1 MLYRITLLLSLV
13 AATNFVSYCQPVTKK
28 ALFLGNSY
36 TAYNSLP
43 NLVEDIANSLGDSLI
58 HDRNTPGGQTMAGH
72 ASNATSLNKI
82 ASQEWDYVVLQ
93 SQSQEPSFP
102 PSQVANDVYPY
113 AELLTDSIRNNTSCG
128 TPLFFMTWGRKNG
141 DASNCAA
148 YPPICTYEGMQQRL
162 RESYMEMASANQGRV
177 SPVGMAW
184 KRVREE
190 YPEIDLY
197 TPDESHPSYAG
208 SYLAASVF
216 YCSIFQKSCEPSDF
230 IGSLDSTTAGRLR
243 TIASETVL
251 DSLGLWGFL
260 EADVLLDSTFL
271 NYAYLTASYSN
282 ADSIVWDFGDPL
294 VGSSSDSFVTVEYFV
309 EGEYTVTLSV
319 YDRLNCESKSVN
331 TVVQIQ
337 LPSSIDVESS
347 NQFGEVIFRTDVLG
361 RRIDHVEWLN
371 AGQYFIEWDNL
382 GNKRLRYKVY

>member
-1 MLYRITLLLSLV
+1 MV
-13 AATNFVSYCQPVTKK
+13 AAHFDGYGQQTTKK

-43 NLVEDIANSLGDSLI
+43 SLVENIAISLGDSLI

-72 ASNATSLNKI
+72 ASNITSLNKI
-82 ASQEWDYVVLQ
+82 SSQEWDYVILQ

-113 AELLTDSIRNNTSCG
+113 AEQLTDSIRRNTSCG

-162 RESYMEMASANQGRV
+162 RESYMEMASTNQGRV
-177 SPVGMAW
+177 SPVGVAW

-190 YPEIDLY
+190 YPEIELY
-197 TPDESHPSYAG
+197 TQDESHPSYAG

-216 YCSIFQKSCEPSDF
+216 YSSIFQKSCEASGF
-230 IGSLDSTTAGRLR
+230 IGSLDSITASRLR

-260 EADVLLDSTFL
+260 EAEVILDSTFL

-282 ADSIVWDFGDPL
+282 ADSIAWDFGDPF
-294 VGSSSDSFVTVEYFV
+294 VGSSSDSLVTAEYLV

-319 YDRLNCESKSVN
+319 YDRLNCESKSAD
-331 TVVQIQ
+331 TIVQIQ
-337 LPSSIDVESS
+337 LPSSIDIELVSR
-347 NQFGEVIFRTDVLG
+347 FGQVVLRTDVLG
-361 RRIDHVEWLN
+361 RKIDNLDSLN
-371 AGQYFIEWDNL
+371 MGQYFIEWDNM
-382 GNKRLRYKVY
+382 GNKRLRYKGY

>member
-1 MLYRITLLLSLV
+1 
-13 AATNFVSYCQPVTKK
+13 
-28 ALFLGNSY
+28 
-36 TAYNSLP
+36 
-43 NLVEDIANSLGDSLI
+43 
-58 HDRNTPGGQTMAGH
+58 MAGH
-72 ASNATSLNKI
+72 ASNATSLSKI
-82 ASQEWDYVVLQ
+82 SSQEWDYVVLQ

-113 AELLTDSIRNNTSCG
+113 AERLTDSIRNNTSCG

-162 RESYMEMASANQGRV
+162 RESYMEMALTNHGRV

-190 YPEIDLY
+190 YPEIELY

-216 YCSIFQKSCEPSDF
+216 YCSIYQKSCEASGF
-230 IGSLDSTTAGRLR
+230 MGSLDSTTASRLR
-243 TIASETVL
+243 KIASETVL
-251 DSLGLWGFL
+251 DSLALWGFL
-260 EADVLLDSTFL
+260 EADVLLDSTLL

-282 ADSIVWDFGDPL
+282 ADSISWDFGDPF
-294 VGSSSDSFVTVEYFV
+294 VGSSSDSVVIAEYLV

-361 RRIDHVEWLN
+361 RKIDNLDSLK
-371 AGQYFIEWDNL
+371 AGLYFIEWDNT
-382 GNKRLRYKVY
+382 GNKRLRIKGF

>member
-1 MLYRITLLLSLV
+1 M
-13 AATNFVSYCQPVTKK
+13 TKK

-43 NLVEDIANSLGDSLI
+43 NLVENIANSLGDSLI

-72 ASNATSLNKI
+72 ASNVTSLNKI

-113 AELLTDSIRNNTSCG
+113 AEQLTDSIRRNTSCG

-162 RESYMEMASANQGRV
+162 RESYMEMASTNQGRV
-177 SPVGMAW
+177 SPVGVAW

-190 YPEIDLY
+190 YPEIELY
-197 TPDESHPSYAG
+197 TQDESHPSYAG

-216 YCSIFQKSCEPSDF
+216 YSSIFQKSCEASGF
-230 IGSLDSTTAGRLR
+230 IGSLDSITASRLR

-260 EADVLLDSTFL
+260 EAEVILDSTFL

-282 ADSIVWDFGDPL
+282 ADSIAWDFGDPF
-294 VGSSSDSFVTVEYFV
+294 VGSSSDSLVTAEYLV

-319 YDRLNCESKSVN
+319 YDRLNCESKSAD
-331 TVVQIQ
+331 TIVQIQ
-337 LPSSIDVESS
+337 LPSSIDIELVSR
-347 NQFGEVIFRTDVLG
+347 FGQVVLRTDVLG
-361 RRIDHVEWLN
+361 RKIDNLDSLN
-371 AGQYFIEWDNL
+371 MGQYFIEWDNM
-382 GNKRLRYKVY
+382 GNKRLRYKGY

>member
-1 MLYRITLLLSLV
+1 
-13 AATNFVSYCQPVTKK
+13 
-28 ALFLGNSY
+28 
-36 TAYNSLP
+36 
-43 NLVEDIANSLGDSLI
+43 
-58 HDRNTPGGQTMAGH
+58 MAGH
-72 ASNATSLNKI
+72 ASNATSLSKI

-113 AELLTDSIRNNTSCG
+113 AQQLTDSIRRNTSCG

-162 RESYMEMASANQGRV
+162 RESYMEMAFTNQGRV
-177 SPVGMAW
+177 SPVGVAW

-216 YCSIFQKSCEPSDF
+216 YCSIFQKSCESSDF
-230 IGSLDSTTAGRLR
+230 TGSLDSTTAGRLR

-260 EADVLLDSTFL
+260 EAEVVLDSTFL
-271 NYAYLTASYSN
+271 NYAYLTSIFSN
-282 ADSIVWDFGDPL
+282 ADSISWDFGDPL
-294 VGSSSDSFVTVEYFV
+294 VGSSSDSLVTAEYLV

-331 TVVQIQ
+331 NVVQIQ
-337 LPSSIDVESS
+337 VPSSIDSEPS
-347 NQFGEVIFRTDVLG
+347 NRFGQTIFVTDLLG
-361 RRIDHVEWLN
+361 RRIDDVEG
-371 AGQYFIEWDNL
+371 ASQGTFFIEWDNL
-382 GNKRLRYKVY
+382 GNKRLTMKGW

>member
-1 MLYRITLLLSLV
+1 MV
-13 AATNFVSYCQPVTKK
+13 AAHFDGYSQQMTKR

-72 ASNATSLNKI
+72 ASNVTSLNKI

-102 PSQVANDVYPY
+102 PSQVANDVFPY
-113 AELLTDSIRNNTSCG
+113 AERLTDSIRNNTSCG

-162 RESYMEMASANQGRV
+162 RESYMEMASTNQGRV
-177 SPVGMAW
+177 SPVGVAW

-190 YPEIDLY
+190 YPEIELY

-216 YCSIFQKSCEPSDF
+216 YSSIFQKSCEASGF
-230 IGSLDSTTAGRLR
+230 IGSLDSITASRLR

-260 EADVLLDSTFL
+260 EADILLDSTLL

-282 ADSIVWDFGDPL
+282 ADSIAWDFGDPF
-294 VGSSSDSFVTVEYFV
+294 VGSSNDSLVTAEYLL

-361 RRIDHVEWLN
+361 RRIDNVELLN
-371 AGQYFIEWDNL
+371 VGQYFIEWDNI
-382 GNKRLRYKVY
+382 GNKRLRYKGY

>member
-1 MLYRITLLLSLV
+1 
-13 AATNFVSYCQPVTKK
+13 
-28 ALFLGNSY
+28 
-36 TAYNSLP
+36 
-43 NLVEDIANSLGDSLI
+43 
-58 HDRNTPGGQTMAGH
+58 
-72 ASNATSLNKI
+72 
-82 ASQEWDYVVLQ
+82 
-93 SQSQEPSFP
+93 
-102 PSQVANDVYPY
+102 
-113 AELLTDSIRNNTSCG
+113 
-128 TPLFFMTWGRKNG
+128 MTWGRKNG
-141 DASNCAA
+141 DVSNCAA

-162 RESYMEMASANQGRV
+162 RESYMEMAFTNLGRV
-177 SPVGMAW
+177 SPVGVAW

-216 YCSIFQKSCEPSDF
+216 YCSIFQKSCEPSDY

-260 EADVLLDSTFL
+260 EAEVVLDSTFL

-282 ADSIVWDFGDPL
+282 ADSISWDFGDPL
-294 VGSSSDSFVTVEYFV
+294 VGSSSDSLVTAEYLV
-309 EGEYTVTLSV
+309 DGEYTVTLSV

-361 RRIDHVEWLN
+361 RRIDNIELLN
-371 AGQYFIEWDNL
+371 VGQYFIEWDNI
-382 GNKRLRYKVY
+382 GNKRLRYKGY

>member
-1 MLYRITLLLSLV
+1 MV
-13 AATNFVSYCQPVTKK
+13 ATNFVSYCQPVTKK

-72 ASNATSLNKI
+72 ASNVTSLSKI
-82 ASQEWDYVVLQ
+82 ASREWDYVVLQ

-102 PSQVANDVYPY
+102 PSQVANDVFPY
-113 AELLTDSIRNNTSCG
+113 AERLTDSIRNNTSCG

-141 DASNCAA
+141 DALNCAA
-148 YPPICTYEGMQQRL
+148 YPPICTYEGMQERL
-162 RESYMEMASANQGRV
+162 RESYMEMASTNQGRV

-197 TPDESHPSYAG
+197 TQDESHPSYAG

-216 YCSIFQKSCEPSDF
+216 YCSIFQKSCELSDF
-230 IGSLDSTTAGRLR
+230 MGSLDSTTASRLR

-260 EADVLLDSTFL
+260 EAEVLLDSTFL
-271 NYAYLTASYSN
+271 NYAYLKASYMN
-282 ADSIVWDFGDPL
+282 ADSISWDFGDPL
-294 VGSSSDSFVTVEYFV
+294 VGSSSDSLVTVEYLV
-309 EGEYTVTLSV
+309 EGYYNVTLSV
-319 YDRLNCESKSVN
+319 YDRVNCESKSVN
-331 TVVQIQ
+331 TAVQIQ
-337 LPSSIDVESS
+337 LLSSIDVESS
-347 NQFGEVIFRTDVLG
+347 NQFGEVIFRTDLLG
-361 RRIDHVEWLN
+361 RRIDNVEWLN

-382 GNKRLRYKVY
+382 GNKRIRVKGF

>member
-1 MLYRITLLLSLV
+1 MV
-13 AATNFVSYCQPVTKK
+13 ATHFHGFSQQTTKK
-28 ALFLGNSY
+28 VLFLGNSY

-43 NLVEDIANSLGDSLI
+43 NLAENMANSLGDSLI

-72 ASNATSLNKI
+72 AANTTSLSEI
-82 ASQEWDYVVLQ
+82 SSQEWDYVVLQ

-113 AELLTDSIRNNTSCG
+113 AQQLTDSIRSNTSCG

-162 RESYMEMASANQGRV
+162 RESYMEMASTNQGRIA
-177 SPVGMAW
+177 PVGVAW

-190 YPEIDLY
+190 YPEIELY
-197 TPDESHPSYAG
+197 TQDESHPSYAG

-216 YCSIFQKSCEPSDF
+216 YCSIFQKSCEASDF
-230 IGSLDSTTAGRLR
+230 IGSLDSTTARRLR

-282 ADSIVWDFGDPL
+282 ADSIAWDFGDL
-294 VGSSSDSFVTVEYFV
+294 FVGSSSDSLVTAEYLV

-319 YDRLNCESKSVN
+319 YDRLNCESKSAN
-331 TVVQIQ
+331 TIVQIQ
-337 LPSSIDVESS
+337 LPSSIDVESN

-361 RRIDHVEWLN
+361 RKIDNLDSLN

-382 GNKRLRYKVY
+382 GNKCLRYKGF

>member
-1 MLYRITLLLSLV
+1 MV
-13 AATNFVSYCQPVTKK
+13 AAHIDGYSQQMTKK

-43 NLVEDIANSLGDSLI
+43 NLVENIANSLGDSLI

-72 ASNATSLNKI
+72 ASNVTSLNKI

-113 AELLTDSIRNNTSCG
+113 AEQLTDSIRRNTSCG
-128 TPLFFMTWGRKNG
+128 TPLFYMTWGRKNG

-148 YPPICTYEGMQQRL
+148 YPPICTYDGMQQRL
-162 RESYMEMASANQGRV
+162 RESYMEMASTNQGRV
-177 SPVGMAW
+177 APVGVAW

-190 YPEIDLY
+190 YPEIELY
-197 TPDESHPSYAG
+197 TQDESHPSYAG

-216 YCSIFQKSCEPSDF
+216 YCSIFQKSCEDSEF
-230 IGSLDSTTAGRLR
+230 MGNLDSTTASRLR
-243 TIASETVL
+243 IIASETVL

-260 EADVLLDSTFL
+260 EAEVVLDSTFL
-271 NYAYLTASYSN
+271 NYAYLTSIFSN
-282 ADSIVWDFGDPL
+282 ADSISWDFGDPL
-294 VGSSSDSFVTVEYFV
+294 VGNSSDSLVTAEYLV
-309 EGEYTVTLSV
+309 EGDYTVTLSV
-319 YDRLNCESKSVN
+319 FDRLNCESKSAN

-337 LPSSIDVESS
+337 LPSSIDVE
-347 NQFGEVIFRTDVLG
+347 FGNRFGQVVFLTDLLG
-361 RRIDHVEWLN
+361 RRIDNVEEVSQ
-371 AGQYFIEWDNL
+371 GRFFIEWDNL
-382 GNKRLRYKVY
+382 GNKRLKMKGW